1 MHACVC
7 VCVCEL
13 LLPPS
18 TPRWN
23 NDHECMTALTL
34 NRREGKP
41 YRETIPSH
49 PRCALTHTP
58 PSAFC
63 PKTTFARHDAL
74 DYLHVISFLLL
85 LLLILILS
93 LLLPI
98 SFGVPACTGTHKH
111 TQGHTPMTGC
121 CRCRAPLHFAPV
133 SAQQRLGSARL
144 KRRRERERKKK
155 EENGKRRDY
164 FLLLLAIPSCFSFIA
179 FSKRRL
185 LWRTRSVLRHSGTTV
200 QMENEPRGNLDGVT
214 FTHMARYYVRRLVCI
229 CECRGHVTPP
239 HTRRNVRAASAGR
252 GRCSN
257 SSTGPANYFILDGA
271 WYNVCVCVSIQF
283 TRVTYVVV
291 IHGGGRR
298 TLMSQWYF
306 FYDSISLWRQRR
318 CSSRLLPKF
327 LMRSF
332 FFFLFS
338 GQQGGGVC
346 SSSLYF

>member
-1 MHACVC
+1 
-7 VCVCEL
+7 
-13 LLPPS
+13 
-18 TPRWN
+18 
-23 NDHECMTALTL
+23 MTALTL

-85 LLLILILS
+85 LLLLLLILS

-155 EENGKRRDY
+155 RRKREAPRLFSSSSSY
-164 FLLLLAIPSCFSFIA
+164 SKLLFFYCFFQTTTTL
-179 FSKRRL
+179 KD
-185 LWRTRSVLRHSGTTV
+185 SV
-200 QMENEPRGNLDGVT
+200 
-214 FTHMARYYVRRLVCI
+214 
-229 CECRGHVTPP
+229 
-239 HTRRNVRAASAGR
+239 
-252 GRCSN
+252 
-257 SSTGPANYFILDGA
+257 
-271 WYNVCVCVSIQF
+271 
-283 TRVTYVVV
+283 RVT
-291 IHGGGRR
+291 
-298 TLMSQWYF
+298 T
-306 FYDSISLWRQRR
+306 
-318 CSSRLLPKF
+318 
-327 LMRSF
+327 
-332 FFFLFS
+332 
-338 GQQGGGVC
+338 
-346 SSSLYF
+346 